1 MRDLIEKLVLE
12 QYKEDKTKTFQIQEV
27 ASEGVA
33 TALVADVGHGLHNLA
48 SNIKGW
54 FEGLKKKRQHI
65 NDNLDNTIEWLKE
78 EDKENPRLRLDMGSF
93 KTWLKTSETYQFHYY
108 YLLNDS
114 VYNEIVTN
122 LKKNE
127 LSELEDF
134 FSYIVNQLNAAER
147 MVSADMKDRKSATR
161 MLDNIKTIKDL
172 IVIVN
177 KYKARVNVVFDLIE
191 KRDRS
196 INGFPF
202 QMLLSGATDLKQ
214 TVKKIVNL
222 AT

>member
-1 MRDLIEKLVLE
+1 M
-12 QYKEDKTKTFQIQEV
+12 
-27 ASEGVA
+27 
-33 TALVADVGHGLHNLA
+33 VADVGHGLHNLA

-54 FEGLKKKRQHI
+54 FEGLRKKRQHI
-65 NDNLDNTIEWLKE
+65 NENLDNTIEWLKE
-78 EDKENPRLRLDMGSF
+78 EDKENPRLRLEMGSF
-93 KTWLKTSETYQFHYY
+93 KTWMKTSETYQFHYY

-134 FSYIVNQLNAAER
+134 FSYIVNQLNAADR

-161 MLDNIKTIKDL
+161 MLDNIKTVKDL

-191 KRDRS
+191 KRDRG

-202 QMLLSGATDLKQ
+202 QMLLSGAADLKQ